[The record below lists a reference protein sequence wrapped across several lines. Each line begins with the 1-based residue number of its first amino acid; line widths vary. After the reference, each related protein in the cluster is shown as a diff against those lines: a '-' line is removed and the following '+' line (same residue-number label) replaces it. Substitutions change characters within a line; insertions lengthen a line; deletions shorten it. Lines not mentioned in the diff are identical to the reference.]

1 MTDGLQMNTTTVILL
16 VVGAVL
22 LLPFLTG
29 GGMMSGFGM
38 MGGVMFL
45 WPILLIG
52 LILVLVM
59 GLGDQSETRDR
70 DAALT
75 VLRERY
81 ARGELSDEE
90 FEERR
95 RQLRSKD

>member
-1 MTDGLQMNTTTVILL
+1 MTEQSGLNTTTIVLL
-16 VVGAVL
+16 VVGAIVL
-22 LLPFLTG
+22 LPLLFG
-29 GGMMSGFGM
+29 GGMMGGAGM

-52 LILVLVM
+52 LILVLVTD
-59 GLGDQSETRDR
+59 LGDRSTTEDG
-70 DAALT
+70 DEAMT

-90 FEERR
+90 FEARKR
-95 RQLRSKD
+95 KLRSRE

>member
-1 MTDGLQMNTTTVILL
+1 MTELSQMNTTTVVLL
-16 VVGAVL
+16 VVGAIVVL
-22 LLPFLTG
+22 PLLFG
-29 GGMMSGFGM
+29 GGMMGGAGM

-52 LILVLVM
+52 LILVLAM
-59 GLGDQSETRDR
+59 GLGDSSSTENTDQAMS
-70 DAALT
+70 

-90 FEERR
+90 FEARKR
-95 RQLRSKD
+95 TLRSRD